1 MKQTFLQLCQAV
13 YREGGISGQITSTQN
28 QNGEALRVV
37 NWVRNAYQEIL
48 NDQGLVWKP
57 IRKAAVVQLSDGV
70 GTYTFADF
78 NLPQGVQYD
87 TRSMRVATDPNLLDE
102 TFVIHMDFK
111 QFRDYW
117 LFSTRRTVRSRPLN
131 ASVDDDTNLR
141 IAPLPD
147 NDNWWLNMQYQHMP
161 QTFQADNDVS
171 VLPERFENVILW
183 RALRHYGMYEAA
195 PEVVARAEMAYK
207 ETLQQ
212 LYQDQTPE
220 VLVGEPLC

>member
-1 MKQTFLQLCQAV
+1 VKQTFLQLCQSV

-37 NWVRNAYQEIL
+37 NWVRNSYQEIL

-57 IRKAAVVQLSDGV
+57 IRKTVEVQLTDRVGV
-70 GTYTFADF
+70 YTFADF

-87 TRSMRVATDPNLLDE
+87 TRSMRVALNADLSDE
-102 TFVIHMDFK
+102 TFVNHMDFK
-111 QFRDYW
+111 EFRDYW
-117 LFSTRRTVRSRPLN
+117 LFSTRRSVVSRPLN
-131 ASVDDDTNLR
+131 VAVDDDTNLR

-147 NDNWWLNMQYQHMP
+147 GPYWLNMQYQHMP
-161 QTFQADNDVS
+161 QTFQNDKDVS

-220 VLVGEPLC
+220 VLIGAPLC